1 MSNGAVGPVYATIID
16 RIIEA
21 ARNDFEE
28 GGYDQRT
35 LEELKEQW
43 QKNLSD
49 FSIAQLPWDPPPP
62 QPQIANPPTLPSNV
76 GKIENGGLAIPSN
89 QANYVKSEVKQEP
102 GHANGFN
109 PNSLAASQRAA
120 SLLQQQFGSQANAS
134 ITAAGLQQHQQA
146 RPGLSLP
153 GQVAQ
158 PGHQQQA
165 SQRPAHI
172 QLPGMPEFPANDIG
186 ATQLDGSADAE
197 SAWTRVRDS
206 QRASGTVERLH
217 ADATLRAQLDA
228 TINITDSGLFSSSIP
243 ARSRGASK
251 LSRARSDGVP
261 QLDGVDDDDDPKAED
276 DADAINSDLDDD
288 DEAQE
293 NVDDEGEGPVGETIL
308 CTYDKVQR
316 VKNKWKCVLKDGILT
331 TGNKEYVFHKA
342 NGEFEW

>member
-1 MSNGAVGPVYATIID
+1 MSNGAVGAIYATIID

-49 FSIAQLPWDPPPP
+49 FSIAQLPWDPSPP
-62 QPQIANPPTLPSNV
+62 QPQQIANPPTVPSNV
-76 GKIENGGLAIPSN
+76 GKIEPS
-89 QANYVKSEVKQEP
+89 YVKSEVKQEA
-102 GHANGFN
+102 GYANGFN
-109 PNSLAASQRAA
+109 PNSSVASQRAA
-120 SLLQQQFGSQANAS
+120 NLLQQQFGSQANAS

-153 GQVAQ
+153 G
-158 PGHQQQA
+158 HQQQA
-165 SQRPAHI
+165 APQRPTHI
-172 QLPGMPEFPANDIG
+172 QLPGMPTFPANDLG
-186 ATQLDGSADAE
+186 SVQLDGSADAV
-197 SAWTRVRDS
+197 SWTQARDS
-206 QRASGTVERLH
+206 QRASGSEGRLQ

-228 TINITDSGLFSSSIP
+228 SVNIIDSGLFSSIP
-243 ARSRGASK
+243 AQPHKTSK
-251 LSRARSDGVP
+251 IPRARSDGIP
-261 QLDGVDDDDDPKAED
+261 QLDGADDDDDVKAED
-276 DADAINSDLDDD
+276 DADADAINSDLDDD